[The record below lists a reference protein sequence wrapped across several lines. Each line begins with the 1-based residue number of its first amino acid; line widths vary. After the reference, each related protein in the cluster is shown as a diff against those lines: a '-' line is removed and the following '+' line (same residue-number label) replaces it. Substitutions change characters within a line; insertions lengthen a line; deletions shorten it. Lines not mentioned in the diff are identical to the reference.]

1 LLIVLANLRAPIQQ
15 ANTQQPNVQPT
26 AATQAGVL
34 IAYAF
39 PSAHNKVEY
48 QTNWIVFS
56 PSEAY
61 VAATA
66 PDIVVPRSTGF
77 WRLGTTIACEYS
89 VENQQDASR
98 EIVWQSPVEKTPV
111 FNQGPPCKNHKT
123 AFVDELP
130 DEENAGPSDSHGA
143 QVPLC
148 SVETA
153 EILFVSPTH
162 VSEYFNDYDRCDAR
176 GGHDLTDED
185 VRPLDNFAP
194 ISLADLLGD
203 SAAKSYR
210 LAAQKGFAEN
220 SKEYNCPEPDPE
232 RFDLKSWRISH
243 RHGTWTPYASLTQ
256 YMGECTYFYQTD
268 LTLPK
273 SVTGEAAQ
281 ARLWKSFAAAVPHV
295 EDFFLSPLGD
305 YALILVSAKTND
317 HHLYAYS
324 IQNGVPAKRLA
335 EIPWDIGNSHHVV
348 MAQWS
353 SAKYIPQWTSAIK
366 KIQDHPLPDAVPHPA
381 PISSLKF
388 LHDSHPPAHGS
399 HPDVESSWALGIDS
413 AENVVKGG
421 AIEFSLQIIASLP
434 ALMRGSSTL

>member
-1 LLIVLANLRAPIQQ
+1 
-15 ANTQQPNVQPT
+15 
-26 AATQAGVL
+26 
-34 IAYAF
+34 
-39 PSAHNKVEY
+39 
-48 QTNWIVFS
+48 
-56 PSEAY
+56 
-61 VAATA
+61 
-66 PDIVVPRSTGF
+66 
-77 WRLGTTIACEYS
+77 
-89 VENQQDASR
+89 
-98 EIVWQSPVEKTPV
+98 VEKTPV

-130 DEENAGPSDSHGA
+130 DEENAGPSDSPGA
-143 QVPLC
+143 QVPWC

-220 SKEYNCPEPDPE
+220 SKEYNCPEPNPE

-268 LTLPK
+268 LTLP
-273 SVTGEAAQ
+273 
-281 ARLWKSFAAAVPHV
+281 
-295 EDFFLSPLGD
+295 SPLGD
-305 YALILVSAKTND
+305 YVLILISAKTND

-348 MAQWS
+348 MVQWS

-366 KIQDHPLPDAVPHPA
+366 KSRTIPSPT
-381 PISSLKF
+381 SSRILRQ
-388 LHDSHPPAHGS
+388 SR
-399 HPDVESSWALGIDS
+399 V
-413 AENVVKGG
+413 
-421 AIEFSLQIIASLP
+421 
-434 ALMRGSSTL
+434 